1 MTKKSSESEKRK
13 MVRRGRTSQKIRNMQ
28 RQYPFFPGFYQ
39 SPAMY
44 PTWSN
49 SWETSKKREEKEYD
63 SSSENFID
71 YIIFV

>member
-1 MTKKSSESEKRK
+1 MDNNTMTKKSSESEKRK

-44 PTWSN
+44 PT
-49 SWETSKKREEKEYD
+49 
-63 SSSENFID
+63 
-71 YIIFV
+71 

>member
-1 MTKKSSESEKRK
+1 
-13 MVRRGRTSQKIRNMQ
+13 MQ

-63 SSSENFID
+63 SSTGDEDEEERNELIER
-71 YIIFV
+71 VKEMQRRTEE